1 MTMKEK
7 IGFIG
12 GGRMAEALIKGMIQ
26 AGLTGG
32 EQLYVVDPDQKR
44 REFLHDTYG
53 VHVFDKSDPVLA
65 AQIIILAVKPQIMAL
80 VLNEIGEN
88 VTGDHLLISIAA
100 GIPLSFIES
109 ALPDSA
115 CRVIRVM
122 PNTPAL
128 VLAGASALSPGK
140 KATGE
145 DLDQAAK
152 IFDAVGKTVVMAES
166 SLDAVTGLSG
176 SGPAYVF
183 SFIEAMIDAG
193 VKVGLPRNE
202 AETLVLQTVYG
213 SVKLA
218 MESGEHPAV
227 LRAMVT
233 SPGGTTIAGLHKLEK
248 GGFQGMIM
256 DAVEAA
262 TKRSRELGKLS

>member
-1 MTMKEK
+1 MKEK

-12 GGRMAEALIKGMIQ
+12 GGRMAEALIKGMVQ
-26 AGLTGG
+26 SGLIGG
-32 EQLYVVDPDQKR
+32 EQIYVVDPDKKR

-53 VHVFDKSDPVLA
+53 VNVFDKSDPVLA
-65 AQIIILAVKPQIMAL
+65 ARIIILAVKPQIMAL
-80 VLNEIGEN
+80 VLDEIGEN
-88 VTGDHLLISIAA
+88 VTRDHLLISIAA
-100 GIPLSFIES
+100 GIPLAFLES
-109 ALPDSA
+109 ALSGRE

-140 KATGE
+140 RATGD
-145 DLDQAAK
+145 DLDQAVR
-152 IFDAVGKTVVMAES
+152 IFAGVGRTVVMPES

-183 SFIEAMIDAG
+183 SFMEALIDAG

-202 AETLVLQTVYG
+202 AEVLVLQTIYG

-218 MESGEHPAV
+218 METGEHPAV

-248 GGFQGMIM
+248 CGFQGMIM

-262 TKRSRELGKLS
+262 TKRSQELGKVS